1 MARIFKQKK
10 RLTTKSKKELL
21 AQARTLLQ
29 ENIKLKKKN
38 QELLANEKLLQEV
51 LENNEN
57 LHDDIA
63 RLEYQI
69 DQGFVRRLLRF
80 FGF

>member
-1 MARIFKQKK
+1 MRIQIT
-10 RLTTKSKKELL
+10 LKSF
-21 AQARTLLQ
+21 Q

>member
-10 RLTTKSKKELL
+10 RLSLNKKELL
-21 AQARTLLQ
+21 AQLRTLRQ
-29 ENIKLKKKN
+29 ENIQLKKKN
-38 QELLANEKLLQEV
+38 EELLANTKFFEDV
-51 LENNEN
+51 VENNEN
-57 LHDDIA
+57 LHDEIA
-63 RLEYQI
+63 RLMYQI

>member
-1 MARIFKQKK
+1 MSIEERGRALEEAFF
-10 RLTTKSKKELL
+10 
-21 AQARTLLQ
+21 A
-29 ENIKLKKKN
+29 KKN